1 MSSTLRLSLLYC
13 LLTACAEEAPLVQE
27 EALSTPGGVPMATQR
42 TVAAPALKARLELPC
57 SGKPDGVLLLDP
69 SLGVGP
75 LVAVT
80 HDPGELLFWEELPTG
95 WSLSTE
101 PRKVA
106 IPDWCLGPALLP
118 GGVVPSI
125 ALADR
130 SEPGLLVIDP
140 RSGERTA
147 RIGLDYRPRALSVG
161 DPDADR
167 VSEVVCADASGA
179 LIVWRPG
186 ELTER
191 FEGDPEDGLLPTCV
205 LTASDSS
212 GVVVGQQS
220 SRSLRLFRSQ
230 APGEDL
236 SPSESIELGEIP
248 RALVEIEVDGDP
260 EPELAVA
267 MGDHSVRILGVGVE
281 GDARSW
287 FSLEAEV
294 LTVRVG
300 RLPIDLEAIDFDGDG
315 KEELFTTGAG
325 DSYTILSAGLG
336 GERGVRF
343 DEYAGQLPW
352 DGAACDIDG
361 DGRPELAFANQA
373 ARRVSVVW
381 SAEPYGLR
389 QARRIEGGPM
399 PHSIALGDLTGDGL
413 SDSVALHSLD
423 DHFVVL
429 RNQDG
434 GLEVSARAPAGSGS
448 RLVRLSD
455 LEGDGDLDAAWISRG
470 PEGSLLRLAAGDGA
484 GGLTAVGE
492 ESSKTV
498 GRDVTDLLL
507 EDLDGDGSPE
517 ALVADPAGGGIAWTT
532 PALGPNAPLSELKLA
547 PTPHHLTILSLPEGR
562 VIACAGDGVIH
573 LVQWTGE
580 SLELITSI
588 QTGLVAIDVA
598 GGDFDGDGVDD
609 ISLLGGEGRA
619 DGVAELLL
627 FVRDRAGS
635 WNELVR
641 SKGGQRMHRL
651 ATGDLNG
658 DGRSDVVGTAQNSHY
673 LVLWLCLSAEEGG
686 LTRCADIGV
695 GTGPLDVALADLDG
709 DGTLDIASANGFSND
724 LSTVTR

>member
-1 MSSTLRLSLLYC
+1 MSPSIRVPLLCC
-13 LLTACAEEAPLVQE
+13 LLTACSGDAPVVQE
-27 EALSTPGGVPMATQR
+27 EAQETSGRAI
-42 TVAAPALKARLELPC
+42 AAPALKARLELPC
-57 SGKPDGVLLLDP
+57 DGKPDGVLLLDP

-95 WSLSTE
+95 WSLAPT

-130 SEPGLLVIDP
+130 SDPGLLVVDP

-147 RIGLDYRPRALSVG
+147 RIGLEHRPRALSVG

-179 LIVWRPG
+179 LLMWRPG
-186 ELTER
+186 ELIVR
-191 FEGDPEDGLLPTCV
+191 VEGDPEDGQLPTCV
-205 LTASDSS
+205 LAASDSS
-212 GVVVGQQS
+212 GVVVGQQT

-230 APGEDL
+230 TPGAELAPA
-236 SPSESIELGEIP
+236 ESIELGEIP
-248 RALVEIEVDGDP
+248 RSLVEIEVDGDP
-260 EPELAVA
+260 GPELAVA
-267 MGDHSVRILGVGVE
+267 MGDHSVRLLGVGVP

-287 FSLEAEV
+287 FSSEAEV

-300 RLPIDLEAIDFDGDG
+300 RLPIDLEAVDFDGDG
-315 KEELFTTGAG
+315 EEELFATGAG
-325 DSYTILSAGLG
+325 DSYTILSAGTEG
-336 GERGVRF
+336 ARGVRF

-373 ARRVSVVW
+373 ARRVSLVW

-389 QARRIEGGPM
+389 QARRVEGGPM
-399 PHSIALGDLTGDGL
+399 PHSLALGDLTGDGL
-413 SDSVALHSLD
+413 PDSVALHSLD
-423 DHFVVL
+423 DNYVIL
-429 RNQDG
+429 TNRAG

-448 RLVRLSD
+448 RLVRLAD

-470 PEGSLLRLAAGDGA
+470 PAGSLLRLAAGDGT
-484 GGLTAVGE
+484 GGLTTVVE
-492 ESSKTV
+492 ETSKTV
-498 GRDVTDLLL
+498 GRDVSDLLL
-507 EDLDGDGSPE
+507 EDLDGDGAPE
-517 ALVADPAGGGIAWTT
+517 ALVADPSDGGLAWTT
-532 PALGPNAPLSELKLA
+532 PSKGPNAPLSKLA
-547 PTPHHLTILSLPEGR
+547 LDPAPHHLTPLSLPEGR
-562 VIACAGDGVIH
+562 VIACAGHGVIH

-580 SLELITSI
+580 TLELMATV

-609 ISLLGGEGRA
+609 IALLAGEGRA
-619 DGVAELLL
+619 DGIAELLL

-651 ATGDLNG
+651 ASGDLNG
-658 DGRSDVVGTAQNSHY
+658 DGRCDLVGTAQNSHY
-673 LVLWLCLSAEEGG
+673 LVLWLCLTAEQGG
-686 LTRCADIGV
+686 LVRCADVGV
-695 GTGPLDVALADLDG
+695 GTGPLDVVLGDLDG
-709 DGTLDIASANGFSND
+709 DGTLDIATANGFSND

>member
-1 MSSTLRLSLLYC
+1 MPSLNRLIPLCC
-13 LLTACAEEAPLVQE
+13 LFAGCIGDAPEVQKEAPQ
-27 EALSTPGGVPMATQR
+27 ALER
-42 TVAAPALKARLELPC
+42 TNPAPALKARLELPC
-57 SGKPDGVLLLDP
+57 RGKPDGVLLLDP

-80 HDPGELLFWEELPTG
+80 HDPGELLLWEELPTS
-95 WSLSTE
+95 WSLSPE

-147 RIGLDYRPRALSVG
+147 RVGLEHRPRALSVG

-167 VSEVVCADASGA
+167 VSEVVCMDASGA
-179 LIVWRPG
+179 LLLWRPG
-186 ELTER
+186 ELIER
-191 FEGDPEDGLLPTCV
+191 IEGDPADGLLPTCV
-205 LTASDSS
+205 LTAADSS
-212 GVVVGQQS
+212 GVVVGQQA

-230 APGEDL
+230 APGGPL
-236 SPSESIELGEIP
+236 APVESLELGEIP

-260 EPELAVA
+260 APELAVA
-267 MGDHSVRILGVGVE
+267 MGDHTVRLLGVGVD

-287 FSLEAEV
+287 FSREAEV
-294 LTVRVG
+294 VTVRVG
-300 RLPIDLEAIDFDGDG
+300 RLPIDLEAVDFDGDG

-325 DSYTILSAGLG
+325 DSYTILSAGADG
-336 GERGVRF
+336 GRGVRF

-373 ARRVSVVW
+373 ARRVSLIY
-381 SAEPYGLR
+381 SAEPLGLR
-389 QARRIEGGPM
+389 QARRVEGGPM
-399 PHSIALGDLTGDGL
+399 PHSLALGDLTGDGL
-413 SDSVALHSLD
+413 PDSVALHSLD
-423 DHFVVL
+423 DHFAIL
-429 RNQDG
+429 TNKAG
-434 GLEVSARAPAGSGS
+434 GLEVSARAPAGIGS

-470 PEGSLLRLAAGDGA
+470 PAGSLLRLAAGDGT
-484 GGLTAVGE
+484 GSLTAVGE
-492 ESSKTV
+492 ETSKTV
-498 GRDVTDLLL
+498 GSDVTDLLL
-507 EDLDGDGSPE
+507 EDLDGDGAPE
-517 ALVADPAGGGIAWTT
+517 ALVADPSGGGLAWTT
-532 PALGPNAPLSELKLA
+532 PSKGPNAPLMTLA
-547 PTPHHLTILSLPEGR
+547 LDPAPHHLTPLSLPEGR
-562 VIACAGDGVIH
+562 AIACAGPGAIH
-573 LVQWTGE
+573 LVRWAGE
-580 SLELITSI
+580 SLELVSTVS
-588 QTGLVAIDVA
+588 TGLVAIDIA
-598 GGDFDGDGVDD
+598 GGDFDGDGADD
-609 ISLLGGEGRA
+609 LALLGGEGRA

-651 ATGDLNG
+651 AAGDLNG
-658 DGRSDVVGTAQNSHY
+658 DGRADLVGTAQNSHY
-673 LVLWLCLSAEEGG
+673 LVLWLCLSAAEGG
-686 LTRCADIGV
+686 LVRCADVGV

-709 DGTLDIASANGFSND
+709 DGALDIATANGFSND